1 MRASH
6 TRASSVFQSFYF
18 AFRGVVAGF
27 SDERNFRVQC
37 LYGCFVGLLLLWFRP
52 PLVSCA
58 LALASVLVLLGA
70 ELANSAL
77 ERVVDL
83 VSPEESVPAGEAKD
97 MAAAGVML
105 VSFASAGVV
114 LAVLSSEMRGDTLIG
129 VGGLLLWFVLALR
142 VHWKEV
148 FEA

>member
-1 MRASH
+1 VRASH
-6 TRASSVFQSFYF
+6 TRANSVFQSFYF
-18 AFRGVVAGF
+18 AFRGVVTGF
-27 SDERNFRVQC
+27 ADERNFRVQC
-37 LYGCFVGLLLLWFRP
+37 LYGCFVGVLLLWFRP
-52 PLVSCA
+52 PILSCA
-58 LALASVLVLLGA
+58 LAMASVLFLLGA

-83 VSPEESVPAGEAKD
+83 VSPQQSAPAGEAKD

-129 VGGLLLWFVLALR
+129 VGGLLLWFVMANKFHR
-142 VHWKEV
+142 KGVVES
-148 FEA
+148 

>member
-27 SDERNFRVQC
+27 TDERNFRVQC
-37 LYGCFVGLLLLWFRP
+37 LYGSIVSLLLLWFRP

-58 LALASVLVLLGA
+58 LAIASVLLLLGA

-83 VSPEESVPAGEAKD
+83 VSPQESAPAGEAKD

-114 LAVLSSEMRGDTLIG
+114 LAVLSREMGGDALIG
-129 VGGLLLWFVLALR
+129 VGGWLLWFVLANGVR
-142 VHWKEV
+142 VKEV
-148 FEA
+148 VES

>member
-6 TRASSVFQSFYF
+6 TRASSVVQSFYF
-18 AFRGVVAGF
+18 AFRGVAVGF
-27 SDERNFRVQC
+27 SDERNFRIQC

-58 LALASVLVLLGA
+58 LALASVLVLLAA

-83 VSPEESVPAGEAKD
+83 VSPQQSSPAAEAKD
-97 MAAAGVML
+97 MAAAGVLL

-114 LAVLSSEMRGDTLIG
+114 LAVLSNEMGGDALIG
-129 VGGLLLWFVLALR
+129 VGGLLLWFVAGNR
-142 VHWKEV
+142 VKRKEV
-148 FEA
+148 VES

>member
-1 MRASH
+1 MRSSH
-6 TRASSVFQSFYF
+6 SRADSVLQSFGY

-27 SDERNFRVQC
+27 TDERNFRVQC
-37 LYGCFVGLLLLWFRP
+37 LYGVIVTLLLVWFQP
-52 PLVSCA
+52 PLLSCA
-58 LALASVLVLLGA
+58 VALASVLVLLAA

-83 VSPEESVPAGEAKD
+83 ICPQKSRPAGEAKD

-114 LAVLSSEMRGDTLIG
+114 LAVLSTEMRGEALIG
-129 VGGLLLWFVLALR
+129 VGGLLMWCALAGR
-142 VHWKEV
+142 IDGKEAV
-148 FEA
+148 EL